1 MIQAAR
7 HLAVF
12 WPIQGADVIPTDKKQ
27 RPQRGL
33 AGVLYARLTAQAL
46 GGRGARK
53 RPAFVDFEPGRF
65 RNLYQIAH
73 SERRWKSGTT
83 PHVGDQTTQMRH
95 ISQTRIVPQF
105 DSRQNWS
112 DCLLRLAQLAQ

>member
-7 HLAVF
+7 HLAAF

-33 AGVLYARLTAQAL
+33 AGALYARLTAQAL
-46 GGRGARK
+46 GGRGAWK
-53 RPAFVDFEPGRF
+53 RPAFVDFEPDRF

-73 SERRWKSGTT
+73 SERRWKSGIT
-83 PHVGDQTTQMRH
+83 PHVAATQQLETEGAPHARPKSGH
-95 ISQTRIVPQF
+95 ILP
-105 DSRQNWS
+105 
-112 DCLLRLAQLAQ
+112 A